1 MVELGEGGGG
11 GGGDGRRRRDRG
23 RRGHG
28 GGGGR
33 VGGRAVAAAREVP
46 ERLTELAEA
55 CKIRLTA
62 HNMR

>member
-1 MVELGEGGGG
+1 MVELGEGGG

-23 RRGHG
+23 RRGH

-55 CKIRLTA
+55 CKIRLTD
-62 HNMR
+62 NMR